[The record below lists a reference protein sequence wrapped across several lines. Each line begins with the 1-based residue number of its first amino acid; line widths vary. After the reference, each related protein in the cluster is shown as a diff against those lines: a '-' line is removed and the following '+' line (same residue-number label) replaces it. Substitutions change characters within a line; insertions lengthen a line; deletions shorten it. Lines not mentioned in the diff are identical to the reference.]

1 MPGRSAVAPVV
12 RYFAADAEPPH
23 LLAEV
28 CDGCGARYLERRNGC
43 GRCGATSFSRL
54 PVAGSGT
61 VSAYTVVWRDGPG
74 IETPFVSCIVDVG
87 EGLAV
92 KSNLVGIDPTA
103 VDPAVLGEPVDLVV
117 TDLGLDAD
125 GTMARSFAFAL
136 RASHTE
142 GARGRRRSGCSASQ

>member
-1 MPGRSAVAPVV
+1 MPGRHVAPVV
-12 RYFAADAEPPH
+12 RYFVADGEPPH

-43 GRCGATSFSRL
+43 GRCGATSFTRQ

-61 VSAYTVVWRDGPG
+61 VSAYTVVWRDAPG

-87 EGLAV
+87 DGLAV
-92 KSNLVGIDPTA
+92 KSNLVGIDPAA
-103 VDPAVLGEPVDLVV
+103 VDAGVLGAPVDLIV
-117 TDLGLDAD
+117 TELGVDAD

-136 RASHTE
+136 GAAST
-142 GARGRRRSGCSASQ
+142 RGVGR